1 MLVRQRVAEIMDDPL
16 LDEGLHRAALKGL
29 EQLNAIGNSKMII
42 ASKIEKVARTFAA
55 AEKPL
60 RVLDLAC
67 GAGDQ
72 AIALSK
78 YFASKNLPVEIH
90 GLDISDTAVAYAQAR
105 YQNCVQSCG
114 AIGKCTFSR
123 LDVIDDQLPNGFD
136 VIITSLFTHHL
147 DPAQIIALLAK
158 MAAGARHII
167 MVNDLERSLT
177 NLWGVTLAT
186 RLVTSSPVVHHDG
199 PASVRAA
206 FTAAEMLQMALDAG
220 LHNASVS
227 RQFPC
232 RILLTA
238 EGKEKNVAV

>member
-1 MLVRQRVAEIMDDPL
+1 MDDPL

-29 EQLNAIGNSKMII
+29 EHLNAIGNSKMIV
-42 ASKIEKVARTFAA
+42 AAKIEKLARTFAVTGHNQ
-55 AEKPL
+55 PL
-60 RVLDLAC
+60 KVLDLAC

-90 GLDISDTAVAYAQAR
+90 GLDISGTAVAYAEAS

-114 AIGKCTFSR
+114 PGIGKCTFSQ

-147 DPAQIIALLAK
+147 DPAQIITLLAK
-158 MAAGARHII
+158 MAARARHII

-186 RLVTSSPVVHHDG
+186 RLVTTSAVVHHDG

-206 FTAAEMLQMALDAG
+206 FTAAEMLQMARDAG